1 MVMACLLHYMLKNQC
16 ARAAERARNIN
27 REDKMKIGIVKEIK
41 ECEYRVAAVPSA
53 VTELTRRGHQVYV
66 EQGAGVGSGYSD
78 ADYQAAGAEIF
89 ADAADVWNQVDMIY
103 KVKEIFPEEFQ
114 YLREGLIV
122 FTYIHSNA
130 HKEQTEA
137 LMSSGCTSI
146 AYEDISDDRGQWPL
160 LSPMS
165 ELAGKG
171 GFLAALHFTQATNGG
186 AGKLLANVCG
196 AEAPVV
202 SIIGCGHSGLGACEL
217 ASAFGNRVNMLD
229 INYEAMLAAKEVM
242 PNNVAFL
249 FSNRENLVKCLKE
262 SDVIINCI
270 LWSKTRKDHL
280 INREDLRMM
289 KKGAMI
295 IDVACDDEGAV
306 ETCRSTSHTDPIYY
320 EEGILHYCVDNI
332 PSAFAQTASTTLCNA
347 TLPFTIAIAN
357 KGVKQALKDDK
368 HLRRGLTTYA
378 GKLTLLET
386 AEKLNIPYTDAMEA
400 LK

>member
-114 YLREGLIV
+114 YLREDLIV

-171 GFLAALHFTQATNGG
+171 GFLAALHFAQATNGG

-217 ASAFGNRVNMLD
+217 ASAFGNRVNILD
-229 INYEAMLAAKEVM
+229 INYEEMLAAKEVM

-270 LWSKTRKDHL
+270 LWPKTRKDHL

-347 TLPFTIAIAN
+347 TLPFAMAIAN
-357 KGVKQALKDDK
+357 KGVTQALKNDK

>member
-1 MVMACLLHYMLKNQC
+1 
-16 ARAAERARNIN
+16 
-27 REDKMKIGIVKEIK
+27 MKIGIVKEIK

-89 ADAADVWNQVDMIY
+89 TDAADVWNQVDMIY

-114 YLREGLIV
+114 YLREDLIV

-171 GFLAALHFTQATNGG
+171 GFLAALHFAQATNGG

-229 INYEAMLAAKEVM
+229 VNYEAMLAAKEFM

-262 SDVIINCI
+262 SDVIINCS
-270 LWSKTRKDHL
+270 LWPKTRKDHL

-347 TLPFTIAIAN
+347 TLPFAMAIAN
-357 KGVKQALKDDK
+357 KGVTQALKDDK

-386 AEKLNIPYTDAMEA
+386 AEKLSLPDTEA
-400 LK
+400 LEALR